1 MDKSICKEG
10 NYIVFLDVSIGEE
23 KVGRMVIELFK
34 HIVPKTAENFR
45 ALCTGEY
52 GKGKLGKALHF
63 TGSRFHRIIPQ
74 FMIQGGD
81 ITNFNGTGGES
92 IYGPCFEDENF
103 KLKHKFEGQ
112 LSLANTGHPNT
123 NNSQFFITLAPC
135 PHLDGKNVVF
145 GCVRQGFGVA
155 REVSYVE
162 AENDKPLVTCTITN
176 SGQLSL
182 NEDWGVAENDGSQ
195 DVYPP
200 FPEDWKSNPE
210 TVQLNQMEDVIRT
223 IKNSGNEYFKLN
235 RMHDAQR
242 KYKKAVRY
250 IKWYNQSQSKTQQKH
265 FRSYYTAALLN
276 MAAVQLKFKAYK
288 RAINLCDDILLM
300 EPNNVKALFRRGRA
314 QVSMNNFEQGL
325 QDYEQALDLLPNDQ
339 QILKEIAFVRK
350 QMRHHL
356 NLEKMTYARMFQ
368 NGK

>member
-63 TGSRFHRIIPQ
+63 TGSHFHRIIPQ

-112 LSLANTGHPNT
+112 LSLANTGHPNK
-123 NNSQFFITLAPC
+123 SLVECFLIT
-135 PHLDGKNVVF
+135 
-145 GCVRQGFGVA
+145 
-155 REVSYVE
+155 
-162 AENDKPLVTCTITN
+162 TIIM
-176 SGQLSL
+176 
-182 NEDWGVAENDGSQ
+182 
-195 DVYPP
+195 
-200 FPEDWKSNPE
+200 FKSFCL
-210 TVQLNQMEDVIRT
+210 QLNQMEDVIRT